1 MTHRCSVALSAVLAL
16 ALLAPVAASG
26 QSAPAAGGEPFRTP
40 WGDPDLQGTWTN
52 TTTTPLQRPAD
63 LADRE
68 FLTTEE
74 HAVRDQQV
82 ALSVDLDNRY
92 PAGDGTPVSVGAY
105 NNYWMERGTL
115 GTRTSLIVDPPDGRL
130 PPMTPEEEALQR
142 RGKVSTFS
150 SSRFDSVEDFNA
162 LDRCIS
168 RGMPG
173 AMMPGFY
180 NHNYQILQT
189 PDHVVIFVEMVHDA
203 RIIPLDGRAHPAG
216 RGAAMDGRLARA
228 LGGRDAGRRVDEL
241 QQQGQRAAGARA
253 HAGRRHRLRRRREP
267 AADRALHPR
276 ERRRHRLRV
285 HGGRS
290 VGVGGAVDR
299 LAAHDGNR
307 RSAVRVRLPRGQLRD
322 DQHPG
327 RALAPR
333 SRRAASPGRRRPPS
347 PCSA

>member
-1 MTHRCSVALSAVLAL
+1 MTDRCFVAWAAVLAL
-16 ALLAPVAASG
+16 VLLAPVAASA
-26 QSAPAAGGEPFRTP
+26 QAAALAEAGGASHRTP

-68 FLTTEE
+68 FLTAEE

-92 PAGDGTPVSVGAY
+92 PEGDGTPVSVGAY

-115 GTRTSLIVDPPDGRL
+115 GNRTSLIIDPPDGRL
-130 PPMTPEEEALQR
+130 PPVTPEEAALQS
-142 RGKVSTFS
+142 RGHVSTFS

-189 PDHVVIFVEMVHDA
+189 PDYVVILVEMVHDA
-203 RIIPLDGRAHPAG
+203 RIIPLDGRPSPPAAVRQWMGDSRG
-216 RGAAMDGRLARA
+216 RWEGDTLVVESTNFADKVNGRQE
-228 LGGRDAGRRVDEL
+228 LGHTQGGGTVFGGDENLRLIERFTRVDDDTVDYAFTVVDPTVWEAPWTVSL
-241 QQQGQRAAGARA
+241 PMTAIDGPLFEYACHEGNYAMTNILAGARA
-253 HAGRRHRLRRRREP
+253 EEVP
-267 AADRALHPR
+267 AR
-276 ERRRHRLRV
+276 
-285 HGGRS
+285 
-290 VGVGGAVDR
+290 
-299 LAAHDGNR
+299 
-307 RSAVRVRLPRGQLRD
+307 
-322 DQHPG
+322 
-327 RALAPR
+327 
-333 SRRAASPGRRRPPS
+333 
-347 PCSA
+347 

>member
-1 MTHRCSVALSAVLAL
+1 MTHWCSVALSTVLAL

-26 QSAPAAGGEPFRTP
+26 QSAPAAAAGGEPYRTP

-68 FLTTEE
+68 FLTAEE

-115 GTRTSLIVDPPDGRL
+115 GNRTSLIIDPPDGRL
-130 PPMTPEEEALQR
+130 PPMTPEEEALQS
-142 RGKVSTFS
+142 RGHVSTFS
-150 SSRFDSVEDFNA
+150 SSRFDSVADFNA

-203 RIIPLDGRAHPAG
+203 RIIPLDGRAHPPAAVRQWMGDSRAHWEGETLVVESTNFNNKVNG
-216 RGAAMDGRLARA
+216 RQELGHTQGGGTVFGGDENLRLVERFTRVSADTIDYEFTVVDPTVWEAPWTVSLPMTAIDGPLFEYACHEGNYAMTNIL
-228 LGGRDAGRRVDEL
+228 
-241 QQQGQRAAGARA
+241 AGARA
-253 HAGRRHRLRRRREP
+253 EEQA
-267 AADRALHPR
+267 
-276 ERRRHRLRV
+276 
-285 HGGRS
+285 
-290 VGVGGAVDR
+290 
-299 LAAHDGNR
+299 
-307 RSAVRVRLPRGQLRD
+307 
-322 DQHPG
+322 
-327 RALAPR
+327 
-333 SRRAASPGRRRPPS
+333 SR
-347 PCSA
+347 

>member
-1 MTHRCSVALSAVLAL
+1 MTQRCSVAFSAVLAL

-26 QSAPAAGGEPFRTP
+26 QTAVGGESFRTP

-52 TTTTPLQRPAD
+52 TTTTPLERPVD
-63 LADRE
+63 LADKA
-68 FLTTEE
+68 FLTAEE

-82 ALSVDLDNRY
+82 AFSVDLDNRY
-92 PAGDGTPVSVGAY
+92 PEGDAGAPVSVGAY

-130 PPMTPEEEALQR
+130 PPVTPEEQALQS

-189 PDHVVIFVEMVHDA
+189 PDHIVIFVEMVHDA
-203 RIIPLDGRAHPAG
+203 RIIPLDGRSHVPAG
-216 RGAAMDGRLARA
+216 VRQWMGDSRGRWEGDTLVVESANFADKVNGRQELGHTQGGGTVFGGDANLRLIERFTRVSADAIDYEFTVVDPTVWETPWTASLPMTAIDGPLFEYACHEGNYAMTNIL
-228 LGGRDAGRRVDEL
+228 
-241 QQQGQRAAGARA
+241 AGARA
-253 HAGRRHRLRRRREP
+253 EEQAGR
-267 AADRALHPR
+267 
-276 ERRRHRLRV
+276 
-285 HGGRS
+285 
-290 VGVGGAVDR
+290 
-299 LAAHDGNR
+299 
-307 RSAVRVRLPRGQLRD
+307 
-322 DQHPG
+322 
-327 RALAPR
+327 
-333 SRRAASPGRRRPPS
+333 
-347 PCSA
+347 